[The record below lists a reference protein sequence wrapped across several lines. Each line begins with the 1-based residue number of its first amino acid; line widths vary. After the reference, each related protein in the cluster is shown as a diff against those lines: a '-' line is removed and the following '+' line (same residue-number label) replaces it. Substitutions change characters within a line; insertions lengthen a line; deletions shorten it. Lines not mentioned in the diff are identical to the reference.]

1 MSFRLRLNIR
11 THGQTQVDITAQSQI
26 PTLTRSQVSSEVLQ
40 MSSKVLE
47 TPLKIRSVVGCF
59 ISYLMSFIV
68 MFGFICFI

>member
-1 MSFRLRLNIR
+1 MSFRLRLNVR
-11 THGQTQVDITAQSQI
+11 THGQTHVDITAQI